1 MFLSLSTVAL
11 YILFSLNPDD
21 HSPSSSRRIITD
33 GSTKRCKEQTAGSWA
48 PARSGQQAWGRRAGS
63 LFLVVLSSC
72 AIPKS
77 KVSVQRRSPC
87 LLRNYLTLASL
98 VLWRRYGYYGPF
110 FHEVKKSRVYI
121 LHVDGLTWAITAAV
135 LGSQSLLSGN
145 SFNQRSALLPAA
157 SEAGDN
163 EASVLK

>member
-21 HSPSSSRRIITD
+21 HSPSSSRRIAD
-33 GSTKRCKEQTAGSWA
+33 GSAKRRKEQTAGSWA

-98 VLWRRYGYYGPF
+98 VL
-110 FHEVKKSRVYI
+110 
-121 LHVDGLTWAITAAV
+121 
-135 LGSQSLLSGN
+135 
-145 SFNQRSALLPAA
+145 
-157 SEAGDN
+157 
-163 EASVLK
+163 